1 MGWSPDALSGPEVE
15 KFNGG
20 SFKYPGD
27 IDEKLKYTDS

>member
-1 MGWSPDALSGPEVE
+1 MVPRCPSGPEVE